1 MINVDVG
8 GGGGKGV
15 DLVWIATVIVA
26 VEVIIETEEVILGKG
41 VGETFV
47 SIAGDVL
54 TTAVGE
60 GQFVGDGDGD
70 GNDTLRGMF

>member
-1 MINVDVG
+1 MINVGVG

-26 VEVIIETEEVILGKG
+26 VEVIIETEEVTLGKG

-47 SIAGDVL
+47 SRAEGVL

-70 GNDTLRGMF
+70 GNDMLRGMF